1 MKGIIGWMKKNLI
14 VVISAVLILVFL
26 PVGWVFSSGWNKS
39 IKDKATTAYN
49 QEKTAL
55 TKAGSVSYGLPGVL
69 EGEES
74 LTESRPPN
82 SAVTDFYKTEKK
94 KRLDQVNEV
103 VSRGTD
109 FNRRNHTELVP
120 GLLPAPQSDFL
131 RRQLG
136 IEMAEMIAG
145 TRDSAGNTIRPSI
158 YETMLRRLIAGMPP
172 SPDVVG
178 ATLAEY
184 KTSQEQR
191 FTGAS
196 TDGRL
201 TEAQTAEIAK
211 SMITRRLGE
220 YAGRANSLA
229 FYASPEAIRGSE
241 NQTEPGWSNILKT
254 VPASTLIN
262 EADIFVWLWDYW
274 VVSDVL
280 DAVALANSNPQT
292 GSLTV
297 PNAPVKRVDRLR
309 ISEVK
314 LPVASAE
321 GSEDLSGGFGGG
333 SDTGDAVTT
342 GPVTHTGRT
351 GGAAD
356 SPYDLR
362 TVELTVVASSK
373 DLPRLID
380 ALGRI
385 NNMTVVDVDLQ
396 PVDVWADLAQ
406 GFFYGPDHVVRA
418 TLTIETVWL
427 RSWTSPLM
435 PDRVR
440 TAFGLPALSTGAG
453 EAETSDESYEE
464 QEP

>member
-1 MKGIIGWMKKNLI
+1 VKGIIGWVKKNLI
-14 VVISAVLILVFL
+14 VVISVVLILVFL

-69 EGEES
+69 QGEES
-74 LTESRPPN
+74 LSESRPPN
-82 SAVTDFYKTEKK
+82 TSVTSFYQTEKQ
-94 KRLDQVNEV
+94 KRLDQVKEV
-103 VSRGTD
+103 VARGTD
-109 FNRRNHTELVP
+109 FNKRNHTELVP

-145 TRDSAGNTIRPSI
+145 TRDSAGNQIRPSI
-158 YETMLRRLIAGMPP
+158 YDTMLRRLNAGMPP
-172 SPDVVG
+172 GPDEVG

-184 KTSQEQR
+184 KSTLEQR
-191 FTGAS
+191 FTGSS

-211 SMITRRLGE
+211 SMVTRRLGE
-220 YAGRANSLA
+220 YAGKANSLA

-241 NQTEPGWSNILKT
+241 NQTEAGWSSILRT

-262 EADIFVWLWDYW
+262 EADAFVWLWDYW

-292 GSLTV
+292 GSMTV
-297 PNAPVKRVDRLR
+297 PSAPVKRVDRLR

-314 LPVASAE
+314 LPAAAS
-321 GSEDLSGGFGGG
+321 GSEEDLSGGFGGG
-333 SDTGDAVTT
+333 ADTADAGVA
-342 GPVTHTGRT
+342 GPATHTGRA
-351 GGAAD
+351 GGTAD

-396 PVDVWADLAQ
+396 PVDVWAELAQ
-406 GFFYGPDHVVRA
+406 GFFYGADHVVRA

-440 TAFGLPALSTGAG
+440 TAFGLPALSTGAD
-453 EAETSDESYEE
+453 EAEASDEFSEE
-464 QEP
+464 EEP